1 MGGTTAAARNLIS
14 GNGISGI
21 EIDGSGSF
29 TFTEN
34 NCVEGNYIG
43 TNISGTQGLG
53 NAVGVLIDSTA
64 DFNTV
69 GGTTASAWNLISGN
83 TTGVDIT
90 GAENNE
96 VRGNLIGINAAG
108 NIGVGNG
115 IGVTIEGVSYSNTIG
130 GSTAMDRDVISGN
143 TNAGV
148 VINGSAATDN
158 LLAGDF
164 IGTDVDGG
172 FDVPNGIGVLIVAG
186 ASGNTVGGITN
197 AERSFRN
204 VISGNTSDGVEIL
217 GFLSATAQ
225 NAASTPGNLIEGN
238 DIGTNSTGTSAL
250 GNNVGLL
257 LSNAPNNTIGSA
269 DIDARNVI
277 SGNMSI
283 GVQIVGLAISNEQLI
298 GNLIGPDASGDNA
311 LPASAI
317 SNPTLAAQQ
326 TGILINGSTG
336 NTIGGL
342 TSSDRNVV
350 SGNGVGIEFTG
361 IVGTSAQPTNT
372 VAGNYIGIGIHQKA
386 LGNVIGIWVNDV
398 SDTQIG
404 LPGAANFISGNS
416 QEGIYIIG
424 RDASANLVQGNVIGL
439 GPDGQTY
446 NTGRGKDPTY
456 PFPIGIYIQD
466 SSSNVIGGS
475 VSEFGN
481 TISGNNVGV
490 YIVGNN
496 GSSTNNQVMANFIGL
511 PFNGGHGHGNKFYG
525 VMLYN
530 APANNVAQSG
540 PSRNRFA
547 HNQIANFREFSGS
560 AAKAQSSSVKGSN
573 SKAKKPAHR
582 SKHVATQSRRGKAH
596 HESVTIHGRH
606 VPAGPIRKRHA

>member
-1 MGGTTAAARNLIS
+1 M
-14 GNGISGI
+14 
-21 EIDGSGSF
+21 
-29 TFTEN
+29 
-34 NCVEGNYIG
+34 EGNYIG

-53 NAVGVLIDSTA
+53 NAVGVLIDFTA
-64 DFNTV
+64 ELN
-69 GGTTASAWNLISGN
+69 ISGWN
-83 TTGVDIT
+83 DGVLVESDLGEYDRCRHHGRRKIMT
-90 GAENNE
+90 W
-96 VRGNLIGINAAG
+96 RGNLIGTNASG
-108 NIGVGNG
+108 TIGVGNG

-158 LLAGDF
+158 LLAGDY
-164 IGTDVDGG
+164 IGTDLDGG

-186 ASGNTVGGITN
+186 ASGNTVGGITD
-197 AERSFRN
+197 AEQSFRN

-238 DIGTNSTGTSAL
+238 FIGTNSTGTSAL

-257 LSNAPNNTIGSA
+257 LSNAPNNTIGSV

-277 SGNMSI
+277 SGNMSV
-283 GVQIVGLAISNEQLI
+283 GVQIVGLTMSNEQLI
-298 GNLIGPDASGDNA
+298 GNFIGPDASGDNA

-317 SNPTLAAQQ
+317 SDPMLAAQQ

-361 IVGTSAQPTNT
+361 IVGTASQPTNT
-372 VAGNYIGIGIHQKA
+372 VASNYIGIGNHQQCA
-386 LGNVIGIWVNDV
+386 GQRHRDLGERRLRNADRAAGRRQFHLGQFARGRLHHRERRLRE
-398 SDTQIG
+398 SRPGQRHR
-404 LPGAANFISGNS
+404 PGARWTDLQHGD
-416 QEGIYIIG
+416 
-424 RDASANLVQGNVIGL
+424 R
-439 GPDGQTY
+439 
-446 NTGRGKDPTY
+446 RGSTY

-475 VSEFGN
+475 GSEFGN

-496 GSSTNNQVMANFIGL
+496 GSSTNNQVKANFIGL

-530 APANNVAQSG
+530 APVNNVAQSG

-560 AAKAQSSSVKGSN
+560 AAKTSLAPVRARAQRQGSRT
-573 SKAKKPAHR
+573 PP
-582 SKHVATQSRRGKAH
+582 KHVATQSPRGTAH
-596 HESVTIHGRH
+596 HESATIHGRH